1 MKRLIV
7 VLCVVSLLA
16 ALSFSHEAM
25 AKKGGIPA
33 TPAKVEICHVTDSAV
48 ANNAGVLLVVGHV
61 ITVSE
66 NAVPAHIAHGDIL
79 AINDIDS
86 AGPFNPN
93 QTWRDIA
100 DIFDLDTAG
109 ANCAGFLVP

>member
-1 MKRLIV
+1 MKRLIILV
-7 VLCVVSLLA
+7 CVVALLV
-16 ALSFSHEAM
+16 ALPMSHMAFA
-25 AKKGGIPA
+25 AKKV
-33 TPAKVEICHVTDSAV
+33 KVDICHVTDSV
-48 ANNAGVLLVVGHV
+48 VVNLAGVSLVVGHV
-61 ITVSE
+61 INVSE
-66 NAVPAHIAHGDIL
+66 NAVAAHLAHGDIL

-100 DIFDLDTAG
+100 DIWGLSTAG